1 MTIYYLCPEHSTP
14 VGSVRVIYQHVDVL
28 NRNGIAAYVVHSNP
42 GFRVTWFENQTTI
55 VYWRGS
61 VIDRLH
67 GKIKRRFQPGQT
79 VELRIK
85 GGQRTVIDS
94 EDLIAVPEL
103 YGPDL
108 AWQYGKGIKKV
119 VLNQNCYLT
128 FNGYSLNK
136 DRLISPYH
144 DPDTLATLV
153 NSKDGEDYLRHAFPE
168 LSLHRFRLSIDP
180 NTFYY
185 QAEKKK
191 QLCVSRIKNQQDAM
205 QVINILKFR
214 GVLEDFEILPFI
226 NLPQAE
232 VAKIYR
238 ESALFLSFGY
248 PEGFG
253 LPAAEAMASG
263 CVVIG
268 FHGGGG
274 REFINPE
281 FSYPIEQ
288 GDILGFAKTVEHV
301 IKAYRQAPD
310 TMAQKGRQAADF
322 IRNTYSLA
330 LEEQEIV
337 SAWRTILAQFNSN
350 NIL

>member
-1 MTIYYLCPEHSTP
+1 M
-14 VGSVRVIYQHVDVL
+14 
-28 NRNGIAAYVVHSNP
+28 NRNGIPAYVVHNNP
-42 GFRVTWFENQTTI
+42 GFRVSWFENKTPI

-61 VIDRLH
+61 IIDRLH
-67 GKIKRRFQPGQT
+67 GKVKRRFQPDQV
-79 VELRIK
+79 VELHIK
-85 GGQRTVIDS
+85 GGKSRTIGSD
-94 EDLIAVPEL
+94 DIIAIPEL

-108 AWQYGKGIKKV
+108 AWAYGKGIKKV

-168 LSLHRFRLSIDP
+168 LSLYRFRLSIDP

-185 QAEKKK
+185 QEKKKKKK
-191 QLCVSRIKNQQDAM
+191 QLCFSRIKNQQDAM

-214 GVLEDFEILPFI
+214 GALEDFEIVPFI

-232 VAKIYR
+232 VARIYR
-238 ESALFLSFGY
+238 DSAVFLSFGY

-274 REFINPE
+274 REFFNPE

-288 GDILGFAKTVEHV
+288 GDIVGFAKTVEHV
-301 IKAYRQAPD
+301 IQTYRQAPE
-310 TMAQKGRQAADF
+310 TMAQKGRLAANF
-322 IRNTYSLA
+322 IRETYSLA

-337 SAWRTILAQFNSN
+337 SAWRAILAKFNSV
-350 NIL
+350 

>member
-1 MTIYYLCPEHSTP
+1 MTIYYLCPEHNTP
-14 VGSVRVIYQHVDVL
+14 VGGVRVIYQHVDVL
-28 NRNGIAAYVVHSNP
+28 NRNGIPAYVVHSNP
-42 GFRVTWFENQTTI
+42 GFRVRWFENETSI

-61 VIDRLH
+61 IIDRLH
-67 GKIKRRFQPGQT
+67 GKIKRRFQPDQV

-85 GGQRTVIDS
+85 GGKSSVINS
-94 EDLIAVPEL
+94 EDIIVIPEL

-108 AWQYGKGIKKV
+108 AWVYGKGIKKV

-136 DRLISPYH
+136 DRLISPYL

-153 NSKDGEDYLRHAFPE
+153 NSKDGEDYLRHAFPQ
-168 LSLHRFRLSIDP
+168 LLLHRFRLSIDP
-180 NTFYY
+180 NTFYF

-191 QLCVSRIKNQQDAM
+191 QLCFSRIKNQQDAM

-214 GVLEDFEILPFI
+214 GVLEDFEIVPFI

-238 ESALFLSFGY
+238 ESVIFLSFGY

-274 REFINPE
+274 REFFNPE

-288 GDILGFAKTVEHV
+288 GDILGFAKTVEHA
-301 IKAYRQAPD
+301 IKTYQKQPEILLE
-310 TMAQKGRQAADF
+310 KGRLSAQF
-322 IRNTYSLA
+322 IRDTYSLE
-330 LEEQEIV
+330 LEEKEIV
-337 SAWRTILAQFNSN
+337 SAWRAILEKFHSV
-350 NIL
+350 